1 MSELLLI
8 EEQQELAHC
17 EAVIER
23 GFETFFEIGRAMA
36 IIRDKRLYRAD
47 YKTFEEYCSTRW
59 SLERRHAYRLM
70 DASKVIENVS
80 NWTQILP
87 ATESQARP
95 LTSLEPDQQRVVWSE
110 LLQDAQASGKPITAA
125 KVRAVVDTFKT
136 QSTQNKEELLQRRL
150 ERLEKKMG
158 SEPIPEDQKK
168 RMKALD
174 KGKTVV
180 LNIHKDLHLLKY
192 AMDKGLYV
200 RCDGVS
206 EWANPFVANVDGTYE
221 EVYDLY
227 AKHYLPYKKELLS
240 RIHALKGKALGAHC
254 YPEKCHCEVLRD
266 KAEKG

>member
-1 MSELLLI
+1 MPELLLI

-23 GFETFFEIGRAMA
+23 GLETFFEVGQAMA
-36 IIRDKRLYRAD
+36 IIREKRLYRAD
-47 YKTFEEYCSTRW
+47 YKTFEEYCRDKWGIQRNYANKLIAASEVVAN
-59 SLERRHAYRLM
+59 LEM
-70 DASKVIENVS
+70 GTIVPK
-80 NWTQILP
+80 
-87 ATESQARP
+87 TETQARP

-136 QSTQNKEELLQRRL
+136 QSTQNKEELLQRRM

-174 KGKTVV
+174 TGKTVV

-192 AMDKGLYV
+192 AIDKGLYV

-227 AKHYLPYKKELLS
+227 AKHYLPFKKELLS
-240 RIHALKGKALGAHC
+240 RIHELKGKALGAHC

>member
-1 MSELLLI
+1 MPELLLI

-36 IIRDKRLYRAD
+36 IIRDKRLYRAEFS
-47 YKTFEEYCSTRW
+47 TFEEYCRDRW
-59 SLERRHAYRLM
+59 GMSRIHAHRF
-70 DASKVIENVS
+70 IESAQVVANLLPIG
-80 NWTQILP
+80 NIP

-95 LTSLEPDQQRVVWSE
+95 LTSLEPDQQREAWSE
-110 LLQDAQASGKPITAA
+110 LLQEAQASGKPITAA

-136 QSTQNKEELLQRRL
+136 QSTQNKEELLQRRM

-158 SEPIPEDQKK
+158 SEPIPDDQKK

-192 AMDKGLYV
+192 ALDKGLYV

-227 AKHYLPYKKELLS
+227 AKHYLPFKKELLS
-240 RIHALKGKALGAHC
+240 RIHELKGKALGAHC

-266 KAEKG
+266 KVEKG

>member
-36 IIRDKRLYRAD
+36 IIRDKRLYRAEFS
-47 YKTFEEYCSTRW
+47 TFEEYCSTRW

-110 LLQDAQASGKPITAA
+110 LLQDAQASGTPITAA

-192 AMDKGLYV
+192 AMDKGLL
-200 RCDGVS
+200 C
-206 EWANPFVANVDGTYE
+206 
-221 EVYDLY
+221 
-227 AKHYLPYKKELLS
+227 
-240 RIHALKGKALGAHC
+240 AL
-254 YPEKCHCEVLRD
+254 
-266 KAEKG
+266 

>member
-8 EEQQELAHC
+8 EEKQELAHC

-36 IIRDKRLYRAD
+36 IIRDKRLYRAEFS
-47 YKTFEEYCSTRW
+47 TFEEYCSTRW

-110 LLQDAQASGKPITAA
+110 LLQDAQASGTPITAA

-192 AMDKGLYV
+192 AMDKGLL
-200 RCDGVS
+200 C
-206 EWANPFVANVDGTYE
+206 
-221 EVYDLY
+221 
-227 AKHYLPYKKELLS
+227 
-240 RIHALKGKALGAHC
+240 AL
-254 YPEKCHCEVLRD
+254 
-266 KAEKG
+266 